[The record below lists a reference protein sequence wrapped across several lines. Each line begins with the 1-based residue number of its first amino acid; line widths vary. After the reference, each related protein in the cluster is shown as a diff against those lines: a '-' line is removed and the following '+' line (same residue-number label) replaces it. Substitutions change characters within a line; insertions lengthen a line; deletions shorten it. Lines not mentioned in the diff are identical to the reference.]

1 MRENDSLH
9 TLFKTLTN
17 TLPYEY
23 HEKLI
28 KNENTIVV
36 TKEGS
41 DDTMYVS
48 LDELD
53 DADDSAITVSYE
65 DPTRSYYEEYKS
77 IYCIPENEQIPID
90 AITADIKHYLS

>member
-1 MRENDSLH
+1 MNKNDSLH
-9 TLFKTLTN
+9 TLFKTLKDI
-17 TLPYEY
+17 LPYEY

-28 KNENTIVV
+28 DKENTIVL

-53 DADDSAITVSYE
+53 DDDSTVTVSHE
-65 DPTRSYYEEYKS
+65 DPVRSYYEGNEA
-77 IYCIPENEQIPID
+77 IYCIPEDEQIPLD
-90 AITADIKHYLS
+90 AIIADIKRYLS